1 MTDDELFAAFRLTL
15 IAQITPKLPV
25 GVAMLPVIRDYEQAT
40 KGRPNGVIIFG
51 LITENEIALER
62 SINETELK
70 QDTYRTVQSDV
81 QLNVR
86 VRRSESNPA
95 LTVDW
100 WTDLIRN
107 TIMSNAFC
115 IALQAY
121 NCQCFANLGTNST
134 TFENENGNVEL
145 FKGFVLNFWH
155 DKTYSEAVQKI
166 EEFSVESLDNF

>member
-15 IAQITPKLPV
+15 IAQITPKLPI
-25 GVAMLPVIRDYEQAT
+25 GVSMLPIIRDYEQANF
-40 KGRPNGVIIFG
+40 GRSLGYVSLG
-51 LITENEIALER
+51 LIGENEIALER
-62 SINETELK
+62 LINETELK

-86 VRRSESNPA
+86 FRRTDPESSI
-95 LTVDW
+95 TVDW
-100 WTDLIRN
+100 WADLIRN

-134 TFENENGNVEL
+134 TFENENGNIEL

-155 DKTYSEAVQKI
+155 DKTYSETVQRI
-166 EEFSVESLDNF
+166 EEFSVESLGNF